1 MFLAEGAR
9 RLAGQQQAVVGLK
22 RPLHLQRE
30 GDRVG
35 DDVADA
41 GVDEFHEGP

>member
-1 MFLAEGAR
+1 MNEATTTLTRAD
-9 RLAGQQQAVVGLK
+9 
-22 RPLHLQRE
+22 LQRE